1 MSFYN
6 SYIQTKVVDLPKV
19 LSKNLFEKFILNFFA
34 SIHPD
39 YQQLYS
45 DGVKTFLRDT
55 FFRVRNISMKH
66 NKVNI
71 WSGRQLLEHCIACN
85 MAHTLLF
92 VPISKDM
99 FDIVRPTFWFHKQI
113 VDKILSNFS

>member
-6 SYIQTKVVDLPKV
+6 GYIQTEVADFAKRVIEKSVR
-19 LSKNLFEKFILNFFA
+19 KFILNFFA

-39 YQQLYS
+39 YKQLYS
-45 DGVKTFLRDT
+45 DDAKTFLSET

-71 WSGRQLLEHCIACN
+71 WSGRPIVR
-85 MAHTLLF
+85 TLLSLQHDTYIAF
-92 VPISKDM
+92 RAYQQRHV
-99 FDIVRPTFWFHKQI
+99 
-113 VDKILSNFS
+113 